1 MALPCIFYPVLQIFS
16 GASLALVG
24 LLVQTVA
31 SVSWVFIL

>member
-16 GASLALVG
+16 GASLVG